1 MNSSTRQAVIHQVDC
16 PGDTLES
23 MDPQRIN
30 QGRHSYLVFTFI
42 RFIRMFTLRSRI
54 PVCRSNRFL

>member
-1 MNSSTRQAVIHQVDC
+1 MNSSARQAVIHQVDC

-30 QGRHSYLVFTFI
+30 QGRRSYLVFT
-42 RFIRMFTLRSRI
+42 FIRMFTLRSRI